1 MQTGGTELAGQ
12 SVSSIFSKTFA
23 EGGIRG
29 LYRGVSAPLIAVTP
43 LFATCFWGY
52 DMGQR
57 LVQYAKPD
65 QLELTLAD
73 KCFAGG
79 FSAIPTTVLMAPSER
94 IKCLLQTNKGKYSG
108 FMDCAA
114 AVYKEGGIQ
123 SVYRGTTATLM
134 RDIPGSVAWFGVYE
148 WAKRAFMKA
157 QGIEDMSRLSPLAV
171 LTAGGLAGMA
181 CWSVSIPFDVLKS
194 RLQTAPTGKYSGI
207 VDVYKTLM
215 KEEGW
220 TALFT
225 GLRPAMIRA
234 FPANA
239 ACVNIE
245 RHLWLISETRRL
257 SLNNF
262 FFPSTL
268 FLLDAFSAWRLL
280 ASY

>member
-1 MQTGGTELAGQ
+1 MQTGGAELAGQ
-12 SVSSIFSKTFA
+12 SVTSIFIKTFRD
-23 EGGIRG
+23 GGIRG
-29 LYRGVSAPLIAVTP
+29 LYRGVSAPLLAVTP

-57 LVQYAKPD
+57 LVLAVNPEKV
-65 QLELTLAD
+65 ELTLVD

-79 FSAIPTTVLMAPSER
+79 FSAIPTTALMAPSER
-94 IKCLLQTNKGKYSG
+94 IKCLLQTNKGKYNG
-108 FMDCAA
+108 FFDCAT
-114 AVYKEGGIQ
+114 AVYKEGGIR
-123 SVYRGTTATLM
+123 SVYRGTGATLM
-134 RDIPGSVAWFGVYE
+134 RDIPGSIAWFGVYE
-148 WAKRAFMKA
+148 AAKRAFLKA
-157 QGIEDMSRLSPLAV
+157 QGIEDMSRLSPVAV

-194 RLQTAPTGKYSGI
+194 RLQTAPTGKYNGI

-239 ACVNIE
+239 AYVQK
-245 RHLWLISETRRL
+245 ISCFRAANNHDSSL
-257 SLNNF
+257 SVSLNF
-262 FFPSTL
+262 FFPCFSL
-268 FLLDAFSAWRLL
+268 FCAF
-280 ASY
+280 